1 MIWFLAVLVG
11 LMLVFMCM
19 LSSEL
24 RAVNLRAKALT
35 RRVVQLEGENTEYR
49 NRCAAC
55 HDSAQVVAHE

>member
-1 MIWFLAVLVG
+1 MIWFLSAVVG
-11 LMLVFMCM
+11 GLLAFVCL

-24 RAVNLRAKALT
+24 RSVNQRAKALT

-55 HDSAQVVAHE
+55 QDPAQVVAHE